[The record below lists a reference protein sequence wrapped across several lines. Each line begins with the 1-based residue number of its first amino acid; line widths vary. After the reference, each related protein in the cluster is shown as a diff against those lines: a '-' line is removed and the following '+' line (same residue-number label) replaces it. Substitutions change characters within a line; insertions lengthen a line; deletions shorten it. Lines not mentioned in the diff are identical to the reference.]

1 MTSVGWGRTSVG
13 RVNREDG
20 TSVGWV
26 EWGHQW
32 GVLNEGNGTS
42 VVGHQ
47 GVGGGGG
54 DISWGEARK
63 KCIHIGPAQTA
74 VIVCSAILP
83 TDPN

>member
-1 MTSVGWGRTSVG
+1 MGGM
-13 RVNREDG
+13 
-20 TSVGWV
+20 
-26 EWGHQW
+26 GHQW
-32 GVLNEGNGTS
+32 GGLNGGNGW
-42 VVGHQ
+42 
-47 GVGGGGG
+47 